1 MRKINGIIYKKNNSI
16 SSIPNK
22 KLSRF
27 YVSDSTVRRLQ
38 GYMVRLLIK
47 FMIWFFFSTLQ
58 LVVALPVRDRAA
70 VQHTGLKTPELAGW
84 LAGHS
89 DDQPARHGPRWVTV
103 RVMPAIILG
112 EAASCRAHTH
122 MGHMAHI

>member
-1 MRKINGIIYKKNNSI
+1 MRKINGIINKKNNSI

-47 FMIWFFFSTLQ
+47 FMI
-58 LVVALPVRDRAA
+58 
-70 VQHTGLKTPELAGW
+70 
-84 LAGHS
+84 
-89 DDQPARHGPRWVTV
+89 
-103 RVMPAIILG
+103 
-112 EAASCRAHTH
+112 
-122 MGHMAHI
+122 